1 MLQHKHIIIRA
12 EVKQPPQDIRKVKKW
27 LRKLVKAIG
36 MRPLGRP
43 TAVYVNKEENKGI
56 TAVQCIE
63 TSHIALHCWD
73 EVSPAI
79 VQLDVYTCGTLDKE
93 IVLLFLDEFDPVKV
107 DHAIIDRAN
116 FIDIKKEKVERVRL

>member
-1 MLQHKHIIIRA
+1 
-12 EVKQPPQDIRKVKKW
+12 
-27 LRKLVKAIG
+27 

-43 TAVYVNKEENKGI
+43 TAVYVDTENNKGI

-79 VQLDVYTCGTLDKE
+79 VQLDVYTCGSLDKE
-93 IVLLFLDEFDPVKV
+93 IVLLFLDEFEPVKV
-107 DHAIIDRAN
+107 DHAVIDRAE
-116 FIDIKKEKVERVRL
+116 FIDILKKKERVRL

>member
-1 MLQHKHIIIRA
+1 MEHKHIIIRA
-12 EVKQPPQDIRKVKKW
+12 EVNKPPQDIRKVKKW

-43 TAVYVNKEENKGI
+43 SAVYVNTENNKGI

-73 EVSPAI
+73 EVFPAI
-79 VQLDVYTCGTLDKE
+79 VQLDVYTCSSLDKE
-93 IVLLFLDEFDPVKV
+93 IVLLFLDDFEPVKV
-107 DHAIIDRAN
+107 DYAMIDRAE
-116 FIDIKKEKVERVRL
+116 FIDILKKKERVRL

>member
-1 MLQHKHIIIRA
+1 MEHKHIIIRA
-12 EVKQPPQDIRKVKKW
+12 EVNKPPQDIRKVKKW

-43 TAVYVNKEENKGI
+43 TAVYEDTENNKGI

-79 VQLDVYTCGTLDKE
+79 VQLDVYTCGNLDKE
-93 IVLLFLDEFDPVKV
+93 IVLLFLDDFEPTKV
-107 DHAIIDRAN
+107 DYAVIDRAE
-116 FIDIKKEKVERVRL
+116 FIDILKKKERVRL

>member
-1 MLQHKHIIIRA
+1 MEHKHIIIRA
-12 EVKQPPQDIRKVKKW
+12 EVNKPPQDIRKVKKW

-43 TAVYVNKEENKGI
+43 TAVYVDTENNKGI

-79 VQLDVYTCGTLDKE
+79 VQLDVYTCGSLDKE
-93 IVLLFLDEFDPVKV
+93 IVLLFSDDFEPTKV
-107 DHAIIDRAN
+107 DHAVIDRAE
-116 FIDIKKEKVERVRL
+116 FIDILKKKERVRL

>member
-1 MLQHKHIIIRA
+1 MEHKHIIIRA
-12 EVKQPPQDIRKVKKW
+12 EVNKPPQDIRKVKKW

-43 TAVYVNKEENKGI
+43 TAVYVDTENNKGI

-79 VQLDVYTCGTLDKE
+79 VQLDVYTCSELDPQVVFDALDKW
-93 IVLLFLDEFDPVKV
+93 DPVK
-107 DHAIIDRAN
+107 IDYKYLDRESQL
-116 FIDIKKEKVERVRL
+116 IDVLDNK

>member
-1 MLQHKHIIIRA
+1 MEHKHIIIRA
-12 EVKQPPQDIRKVKKW
+12 EVNKPPQDIRKVKKW

-36 MRPLGRP
+36 MRPLGQP
-43 TAVYVNKEENKGI
+43 SAVYVDTENNKGI

-79 VQLDVYTCGTLDKE
+79 VQLDVYTCGSLDKE
-93 IVLLFLDEFDPVKV
+93 SVLLFLDDFEPVKV
-107 DHAIIDRAN
+107 DYAMIDRAE
-116 FIDIKKEKVERVRL
+116 FIDILKKKERVRL

>member
-1 MLQHKHIIIRA
+1 MEHKHIIIRA
-12 EVKQPPQDIRKVKKW
+12 EVNKPPQDIRKVKKW
-27 LRKLVKAIG
+27 LRKLIKAIG

-43 TAVYVNKEENKGI
+43 SAVYVNTENNKGI

-79 VQLDVYTCGTLDKE
+79 VQLDVYTCGSLDKE
-93 IVLLFLDEFDPVKV
+93 IVLLFLDDFEPVKV
-107 DHAIIDRAN
+107 DYAMIDRAE
-116 FIDIKKEKVERVRL
+116 FINILKKKERVRL